1 MTVSHEFSAQA
12 QSVPAPLSMAKDL
25 KASRAA
31 VTMYTVYVCV
41 AIGGTIA
48 AILGFLTD

>member
-1 MTVSHEFSAQA
+1 MTDSHEFNAQA
-12 QSVPAPLSMAKDL
+12 QSVPAPLSTAKDL

-31 VTMYTVYVCV
+31 VMMYTVYACV
-41 AIGGTIA
+41 AISGTIA